1 MAAVRN
7 LLATLACALAAPGA
21 DTFSEGLYPV
31 LQKANCRACHVE
43 NGIAAATRLRFPP
56 AGASAQAI
64 EAFGRSLGALVDRAQ
79 PERSPLLLKPTNRD
93 KHTGGALIS
102 PGSPEESALMGW
114 VANLVRLPA
123 GQTSP
128 EMAGIHPEAGT
139 PVVMRRLT
147 HSQYNHTVRDLLGE
161 QTNPASQFPQEDFV
175 NGFKNQAEA
184 QGIPTL
190 LAEAYGAAAERLARN
205 AFRGG
210 DSNHLIPCKPA
221 VPGCRLEFVKTFG
234 LRAFRRP
241 LLDKELQ
248 RYQKLFTQEKEFL
261 RGAQLVVEAMLQS
274 PNFLFRVERPSD
286 PEWRA
291 YETAS
296 RLSYFLWDTMPDA
309 DLFRKAAQGKLD
321 SRDNIEEA
329 ARTMLTDGRAREAFD
344 EFASQWLRFD
354 RLAGMVKDRRLWPA
368 FTPEL
373 AAAMTEETRLL
384 LNDAV
389 WNDRDFMTVFTA
401 GYTFLNSDL
410 ASFYVLKGPAAEF
423 EKSAYPADSE
433 RAGILGHGSFLA
445 MTSKPAD
452 TSPTARGLFV
462 REQFLCQHVP
472 DPPPGTNSNL
482 PALTE
487 AQPQTNRQRLDV
499 HLTRETCAGCHR
511 LMDPIGFGFEKFDAA
526 GVRREKLGLTFFPGR
541 KDRKKEAVKVDL
553 DLDTTGS
560 IAGIANSDF
569 SSPKQIG
576 EILARTPQCQECVVR
591 QLFRFAHGRQENAAD
606 RPVIQKTF
614 ERFRNSKFRVRELLL
629 ELASSYAG
637 RG

>member
-1 MAAVRN
+1 MAAARN
-7 LLATLACALAAPGA
+7 LFATLACALAASGA

-31 LQKANCRACHVE
+31 LQKANCRTCHVE
-43 NGIAAATRLRFPP
+43 NGIAAATRLLFPP
-56 AGASAQAI
+56 AGAPPQEI

-79 PERSPLLLKPTNRD
+79 PARSPLLLKPTNRD
-93 KHTGGALIS
+93 KHTGGKLIS
-102 PGSPEESALMGW
+102 PGSPEESALTGW
-114 VANLVRLPA
+114 IANLVRIRAEEKPA
-123 GQTSP
+123 
-128 EMAGIHPEAGT
+128 EKAGLRAEAET

-184 QGIPTL
+184 QGMPTL

-210 DSNHLIPCKPA
+210 DSNRLIPCKPA
-221 VPGCRLEFVKTFG
+221 VAGCRMEFVKTFG

-241 LLDKELQ
+241 LLDKEVQ

-261 RGAQLVVEAMLQS
+261 KGAQLVVEAMLQS

-286 PEWRA
+286 PKWRA

-296 RLSYFLWDTMPDA
+296 RLAYFLWDTMPDA

-329 ARTMLTDGRAREAFD
+329 ARTMLADGRAKEAFD

-354 RLAGMVKDRRLWPA
+354 RLAEMVKDRRLWPA

-384 LNDAV
+384 LSDVV

-410 ASFYVLKGPAAEF
+410 ASFYLLKGPAGEF
-423 EKSAYPADSE
+423 EKSTYPADSE

-487 AQPQTNRQRLDV
+487 AQPQTNRQRLGV
-499 HLTRETCAGCHR
+499 HLTRETCAGCHK

-526 GVRREKLGLTFFPGR
+526 GVRREKLSLTFFPGR
-541 KDRKKEAVKVDL
+541 KDRKKDAVKVDL

-591 QLFRFAHGRQENAAD
+591 QLFRYAHGRQETAAD
-606 RPVIQKTF
+606 RPVIQRTF
-614 ERFRNSKFRVRELLL
+614 ELFRDSKFRVRELLVA
-629 ELASSYAG
+629 LATAYAG